1 MPSTDSISNDGEITL
16 DAAKA
21 MLKTWMDTEVAVAVA
36 GQSYMLNLN
45 GNKRE
50 MTRANIA
57 EIQAQ
62 VKFWQRKV
70 RDLGGKERRVGFMR

>member
-1 MPSTDSISNDGEITL
+1 
-16 DAAKA
+16 
-21 MLKTWMDTEVAVAVA
+21 MDTEVAVAVA

>member
-1 MPSTDSISNDGEITL
+1 MDSISDTGELTL
-16 DAAKA
+16 DAAKT
-21 MLKTWMDTEVAVAVA
+21 MLKVWMDAEVAVAVA

-50 MTRANIA
+50 MTRANLA

-70 RDLGGKERRVGFMR
+70 RDLGGKRGRVGFMR